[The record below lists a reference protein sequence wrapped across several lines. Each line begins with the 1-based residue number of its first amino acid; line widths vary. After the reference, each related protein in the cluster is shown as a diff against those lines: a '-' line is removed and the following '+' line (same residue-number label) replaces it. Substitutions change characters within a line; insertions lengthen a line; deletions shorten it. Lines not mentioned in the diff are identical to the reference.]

1 MKGAQAKA
9 NLNKLGLAGLPEL
22 IENISGTM
30 ATLQD
35 HLKNTETAFDKT
47 FRKLD
52 KRIGTFEKTIK
63 ESNKTVDEGTK
74 KTNEFGH
81 EINQFGVAVT
91 YANKRT
97 TIFNNT
103 LKALS
108 KSAKPK
114 KFELFSAKAL
124 LEYREQG
131 GNILEYFAEFL
142 TSSREEIRIA
152 GFEAAKIRRAV
163 FGFIPGGFRAIS
175 KIGFSLQFVGS
186 TFRMIRENL
195 QQTGNQAEK
204 TESKA
209 QKAIKA
215 TLGLYKF
222 QFKGQKR
229 ILGFFSK
236 SMKLIA
242 KKDRLSRKLHKNQIK
257 DTKNLQKERHKLTP
271 VGFMLGK
278 PNIQSGI
285 TPEEFADKA
294 NRKAGTE
301 PMGKTKKSMFNLF
314 LGLEDVVAKNFGMK
328 LGPVFEGIFKRDVEK
343 NMLATTDY
351 LFSLAE
357 NLDAKTLDNKI
368 AYYDKLRELGKT
380 QTEYEVELNEQIEAK
395 KLKNRI
401 KSFYEV
407 QVTERLEK
415 RKLIK
420 EQTKNL
426 RTAMKDRMD
435 AEKKVAQ
442 LQLDRDKKLD
452 SMPAGKEK
460 RKQILGL
467 QKKIKEAQKEL
478 ALSEN
483 KIGKITREGT
493 RKGISADEAFKI
505 KAKADPIKRSFGAL
519 SKGLTRGQNEAIVK
533 QLKSINNATDEQGE
547 PLSFLAK
554 ERKKMELRFKT
565 YKPLKILKSI
575 GFGIST
581 AVRFLSK
588 LFFGFLAFIA
598 ILFITL
604 KLIGPTIMKAFE
616 AAKMVFLFGLSM
628 ILPAVL
634 TIWEGLQGLWNVVF
648 GDGSITDFVNSLV
661 TLTWGL
667 LQLAAGLL
675 ITFGGT
681 IITFALGIIGG
692 LVATLGEKFRALSTK
707 GKLAV
712 AAGAIVMVV
721 AFILGAKVWLVALL
735 GFVVYKFLKDI
746 VKDGVKETVEKLK
759 DAVLQ
764 VKILKGIKD
773 KISSGAS
780 KVGKFLG
787 IEERARGGIVGLGET
802 TLVGERGPELVKLP
816 AGSRV
821 YTNNQSRQMM
831 GSTVNNFNITV
842 NARDS
847 SKEEMRRMADEI
859 GRMVSLKINRRS
871 SFRNSIL

>member
-1 MKGAQAKA
+1 MGVKAMKAAQAKA

-30 ATLQD
+30 NTLQD
-35 HLKNTETAFDKT
+35 HLKNTEKAFDKT
-47 FRKLD
+47 FKKLD
-52 KRIGTFEKTIK
+52 KRIEKFDNNLK
-63 ESNKTVDEGTK
+63 ENNKTVEESSK

-81 EINQFGVAVT
+81 EVTQLGVAIT
-91 YANKRT
+91 RANKRT

-108 KSAKPK
+108 NRAKPK
-114 KFELFSAKAL
+114 KFELFSSKSL
-124 LEYREQG
+124 LEYKKQG
-131 GNILEYFAEFL
+131 GSVLEYFAEFL

-152 GFEAAKIRRAV
+152 TFEAAKIRRAV

-175 KIGFSLQFVGS
+175 KIGFSLQLVGS
-186 TFRMIRENL
+186 TLRMIRENL

-204 TESKA
+204 TESKT

-229 ILGFFSK
+229 ILGFFTENI
-236 SMKLIA
+236 KLIS
-242 KKDRLSRKLHKNQIK
+242 KKHRLQKNLHKSTMK
-257 DTKNLQKERHKLTP
+257 SLKKEGELQKKSSFITSA
-271 VGFMLGK
+271 GFMLGRQ
-278 PNIQSGI
+278 NIGSDT
-285 TPEEFADKA
+285 TPEDFKEKL
-294 NRKAGTE
+294 E
-301 PMGKTKKSMFNLF
+301 GKTGTVSLQSIKKFIPKMF
-314 LGLEDVVAKNFGMK
+314 M
-328 LGPVFEGIFKRDVEK
+328 GIKS
-343 NMLATTDY
+343 NMSY
-351 LFSLAE
+351 LSSLAE
-357 NLDAKTLDNKI
+357 NMDSEILNNKLL
-368 AYYDKLRELGKT
+368 YYDKLRELGKT
-380 QTEYEVELNEQIEAK
+380 QAEYEVELNEQIEAK

-407 QVTERLEK
+407 QVTERLNKMGERK
-415 RKLIK
+415 DHKKLIK

-426 RTAMKDRMD
+426 KTAMKDRMD

-442 LQLDRDKKLD
+442 LQLDRDKKLN
-452 SMPAGKEK
+452 SMPAGKKKLKEMLK
-460 RKQILGL
+460 VE
-467 QKKIKEAQKEL
+467 KKIKEAQKEL

-493 RKGISADEAFKI
+493 RKGISADEMFNI
-505 KAKADPIKRSFGAL
+505 KAKADPIKRSFPAMV
-519 SKGLTRGQNEAIVK
+519 KGLTRGQNEAIVT
-533 QLKSINNATDEQGE
+533 QLKLINEATDKQGE

-565 YKPLKILKSI
+565 YKPLKMIKSI
-575 GFGIST
+575 GFSIYTG
-581 AVRFLSK
+581 VRFVSK

-616 AAKMVFLFGLSM
+616 AAKTVFLFGLSM

-692 LVATLGEKFRALSTK
+692 LVVTLGEKFKALSTK

-721 AFILGAKVWLVALL
+721 AFILGIKVWLVALL

-746 VKDGVKETVEKLK
+746 VRDGVKETVEKLK

-773 KISSGAS
+773 KVSGGLS
-780 KVGKFLG
+780 KVGEFLG
-787 IEERARGGIVGLGET
+787 IKEKARGGIVGLGET

-831 GSTVNNFNITV
+831 GSTVNNFNITI
-842 NARDS
+842 NAKDT

>member
-30 ATLQD
+30 ATLQE
-35 HLKNTETAFDKT
+35 HLKKTETAFDKT
-47 FRKLD
+47 FKKLD
-52 KRIGTFEKTIK
+52 KRIEKFDKNLK
-63 ESNKTVDEGTK
+63 ENNKTVEESSK
-74 KTNEFGH
+74 NTNEFGH
-81 EINQFGVAVT
+81 EVTHLGVAIT
-91 YANKRT
+91 RANKRT

-108 KSAKPK
+108 KNARPK
-114 KFELFSAKAL
+114 KFELFSAKSI
-124 LEYREQG
+124 LEYKKQG
-131 GNILEYFAEFL
+131 GSILEYFAEFL
-142 TSSREEIRIA
+142 TSSREEIRIL
-152 GFEAAKIRRAV
+152 GFEAGKIRRAV

-175 KIGFSLQFVGS
+175 KIGFSLQLAGS
-186 TFRMIRENL
+186 SLRMLRDL
-195 QQTGNQAEK
+195 TQKTGKEVEK

-229 ILGFFSK
+229 ILGFFTENI
-236 SMKLIA
+236 KLIS
-242 KKDRLSRKLHKNQIK
+242 KKHRLQKNLHKSTMKSLKQEGK
-257 DTKNLQKERHKLTP
+257 LQQKNSLITNA
-271 VGFMLGK
+271 GFMLGRQ
-278 PNIQSGI
+278 NIGSDA
-285 TPEEFADKA
+285 TPETFKEKL
-294 NRKAGTE
+294 E
-301 PMGKTKKSMFNLF
+301 GKTGTQSIKKFIPKIFM
-314 LGLEDVVAKNFGMK
+314 
-328 LGPVFEGIFKRDVEK
+328 GIKS
-343 NMLATTDY
+343 NISY
-351 LFSLAE
+351 LSSLAE
-357 NLDAKTLDNKI
+357 NMDSEILNNKLL
-368 AYYDKLRELGKT
+368 YYDKLRELGKT
-380 QTEYEVELNEQIEAK
+380 QAEYETELNEQIEAK

-401 KSFYEV
+401 KSLYEV
-407 QVTERLEK
+407 QVTERLNRMEERK
-415 RKLIK
+415 DHKKLIK

-426 RTAMKDRMD
+426 RTALKDRMD
-435 AEKKVAQ
+435 AEKKVEQ
-442 LQLDRDKKLD
+442 LKLDRDKKLD

-460 RKQILGL
+460 RKEILKL
-467 QKKIKEAQKEL
+467 QKRIKEAQKEL

-483 KIGKITREGT
+483 KVGKITREGT
-493 RKGISADEAFKI
+493 RKGITADEAFKI
-505 KAKADPIKRSFGAL
+505 KGKADPIGRSFGAML
-519 SKGLTRGQNEAIVK
+519 KGLTRGQNEAVKK
-533 QLKSINNATDEQGE
+533 QLKLIDSATDEQGE
-547 PLSFLAK
+547 PLSYLAK
-554 ERKKMELRFKT
+554 ARKKMELRFKT
-565 YKPLKILKSI
+565 YKPLKRIKSI
-575 GFGIST
+575 SFNIGMIAKRVGMF
-581 AVRFLSK
+581 FL
-588 LFFGFLAFIA
+588 GFLAFIA

-616 AAKMVFLFGLSM
+616 AAKTVFLFGLSM

-692 LVATLGEKFRALSTK
+692 LLVTLGEKFKALSTK

-712 AAGAIVMVV
+712 AAGAIVMVA

-735 GFVVYKFLKDI
+735 GFVAYKFFKDI

-773 KISSGAS
+773 RVSSGLS
-780 KVGKFLG
+780 KVGEFLG
-787 IEERARGGIVGLGET
+787 IKEKARGGIVGLGET

-821 YTNNQSRQMM
+821 YTNNQSKQMM
-831 GSTVNNFNITV
+831 GSTVNNFNITI
-842 NARDS
+842 NAKDT

-859 GRMVSLKINRRS
+859 GRMVSTKINRRS
-871 SFRNSIL
+871 SFRNLI